1 MDGDC
6 YPAIEHPL
14 MTPIYNSFDRALI
27 RSAYIFLLASADLK
41 RDQSSNQFG
50 LSFLIVKRRD
60 AANCAPLLTGGSSL
74 NWIIR
79 ICKGEPFF
87 LASSSVRLVFLSLD

>member
-6 YPAIEHPL
+6 YPAIEHPP
-14 MTPIYNSFDRALI
+14 MTPIYNSFDRVLI
-27 RSAYIFLLASADLK
+27 RSAHIFLLGHSK

-50 LSFLIVKRRD
+50 FSFLIVKGMD
-60 AANCAPLLTGGSSL
+60 AANCASLLTGGSSL

-87 LASSSVRLVFLSLD
+87 LTSSSARLGFLSLD